1 MWSAMSASRTS
12 RTNRIARI
20 SRPAHTAR
28 QAELLDRLEALFLA
42 EGFARFT
49 LDDLA
54 AELHCSKST
63 LYALAPSKEQLAAA
77 VVRHFFKRATALIED
92 RIRDVSDVRERI
104 GAYLEAAADAMR
116 PASRRFLD
124 DIADFEPAR
133 ETYVANARSA
143 VERIRG
149 FIREGVEQGIFRDV
163 HAAFVAEMVHLAID
177 GIQDGEVLEHTGLS
191 SSEAFAEL
199 ATFVLG
205 GLTA

>member
-1 MWSAMSASRTS
+1 MSGTETRSGRWL
-12 RTNRIARI
+12 ARR
-20 SRPAHTAR
+20 SGYTAR

-54 AELHCSKST
+54 AALRCSKST

-77 VVRHFFKRATALIED
+77 VVRHFFKNATARIEE
-92 RIRDVSDVRERI
+92 RIQDVPDVRVRI
-104 GAYLEAAADAMR
+104 GRYLEAAADAMR
-116 PASRRFLD
+116 PASRDFLD
-124 DIADFEPAR
+124 DVAGFEPAR
-133 ETYVANARSA
+133 ATYVANARSA

-149 FIREGVEQGIFRDV
+149 FIREGVDQGIFRDV
-163 HAAFVAEMVHLAID
+163 HAAFVAEMVHLAIA
-177 GIQDGEVLEHTGLS
+177 GIRDGEVLERTGLS
-191 SSEAFAEL
+191 SAEAFAEL